1 VERPG
6 TFADARASLD
16 EARFVIVGVP
26 FDRTTSFR
34 PGARFGPDSIRQHS
48 WNFES
53 YDLETGVD
61 LSEVPIHDLG
71 NAGEFGTAT

>member
-1 VERPG
+1 MPRPT
-6 TFADARASLD
+6 TFADASATLQ
-16 EARFVIVGVP
+16 EAEYVLLGVP

-53 YDLETGVD
+53 YDLETG
-61 LSEVPIHDLG
+61 LS
-71 NAGEFGTAT
+71 